1 MKFLIFALLFTMSLW
16 SEEFSLTIEKDV
28 SKKANIGVV
37 EDINRGANGEKM
49 FHLFVNDLKLTGHFT
64 PDGIYRQAPFA
75 SNAVPT
81 QSMSREFILKYSN
94 VYANSLDVR
103 LMRSSDGVVI
113 FAKKYS
119 ASSADKFPFL
129 VHNAVSD
136 INAFLGFGDISW
148 IKRNIL
154 FSKYISPKKSE
165 IWSADYTLTYAKV
178 IVKGGLNLFPKWANT
193 AQNAFYYTS
202 YNDFLPTL
210 YRVDL
215 ATASR
220 VKIVASE
227 GMVVCSDVSSDARR
241 LLLTMAPKGSID
253 VYEYILG
260 GALKRVTN
268 FKGIDV
274 NGKYLANEKSIA
286 FVSDMLGS
294 ANIYS
299 KSIEGTN
306 FSKIAYYGGNN
317 SSCDT
322 SGDYILYSSNES
334 GGSNIYLGAT
344 QSTYIRAL
352 TPSGYNYL
360 PRFSN
365 DGRVILYIKKVGSGN
380 EIRYLNLATK
390 QTLAY
395 PMVQGEI
402 QSIDW

>member
-1 MKFLIFALLFTMSLW
+1 MKYFIYLIFFSFALFG
-16 SEEFSLTIEKDV
+16 EEFSLTIEKDV
-28 SKKANIGVV
+28 AKKANIAVV
-37 EDINRGANGEKM
+37 EDINRGANSDKM
-49 FHLFVNDLKLTGHFT
+49 FKLFVDDLKLTGHFT
-64 PDGIYRQAPFA
+64 PDSIYRQAPFS

-81 QSMSREFILKYSN
+81 ESMSREFILKYNN
-94 VYANSLDVR
+94 VYGNSLEVR

-113 FAKKYS
+113 FGKKYN

-129 VHNAVSD
+129 VHTAVSD
-136 INAFLGFGDISW
+136 INNFLGFADISW

-154 FSKYISPKKSE
+154 FSKYTAPKKSE

-178 IVKGGLNLFPKWANT
+178 IVRGGLNLFPKWANVN
-193 AQNAFYYTS
+193 QSSFYYTS
-202 YNDFLPTL
+202 YNEFLPTL

-215 ATASR
+215 SNGVRT
-220 VKIVASE
+220 KIVSSE
-227 GMVVCSDVSSDARR
+227 GMVVCSDVSAKGNK

-260 GALKRVTN
+260 GNLKRLTG

-274 NGKYLANEKSIA
+274 NGKYLGDESRIA
-286 FVSDMLGS
+286 FVSDMLGQ

-299 KSIEGTN
+299 KALNASN
-306 FSKIAYYGGNN
+306 VSKIAHYGANN

-322 SGDYILYSSNES
+322 SGEYLLYSSNE
-334 GGSNIYLGAT
+334 GGGANIYLGSA
-344 QSTYIRAL
+344 STSYIRAL
-352 TPSGYNYL
+352 TSSGYNYL

-365 DGRVILYIKKVGSGN
+365 DGKVVLYLYKRGSGN

-390 QTLAY
+390 QSLTY
-395 PMVQGEI
+395 PMVSGEI